1 MPTPIT
7 PRESPSQLF
16 TNQSI
21 KHADISEE
29 QTLRVRGR
37 EGAYEILP
45 HTRFERHIKVY
56 QWQRSDQNG
65 PHFEDI
71 FD

>member
-1 MPTPIT
+1 MATPIT
-7 PRESPSQLF
+7 HRESPSQLF

-21 KHADISEE
+21 KQNDISEE

-45 HTRFERHIKVY
+45 HIRFERHIEY